1 MVSVEKS
8 VTAFRL
14 SLRFGY
20 PRTRNAGVI
29 GIPSGVYQ
37 NADSELKE
45 RTRHGMASTCD
56 SSWTTNCCLKSEELL
71 SKLNNTRN
79 VRQDWI

>member
-56 SSWTTNCCLKSEELL
+56 SSWTNKLL
-71 SKLNNTRN
+71 SE
-79 VRQDWI
+79 VRGIAVKVK